1 MPWHAPFPYQR
12 AVRWPLVQDGFFNKK
27 FAWVIKTTRCHGF
40 FRDRW
45 ILSSLELDLWNNIF
59 DKNHQT
65 KGKLMEEL
73 YQLFPFACY
82 KVRDIRLK
90 GRLSSNMP
98 NGNSFFISS

>member
-1 MPWHAPFPYQR
+1 MFMTC
-12 AVRWPLVQDGFFNKK
+12 N
-27 FAWVIKTTRCHGF
+27 
-40 FRDRW
+40 RW
-45 ILSSLELDLWNNIF
+45 ILSSLELDVWNNIF

-98 NGNSFFISS
+98 AAKVVSKRNNKVY